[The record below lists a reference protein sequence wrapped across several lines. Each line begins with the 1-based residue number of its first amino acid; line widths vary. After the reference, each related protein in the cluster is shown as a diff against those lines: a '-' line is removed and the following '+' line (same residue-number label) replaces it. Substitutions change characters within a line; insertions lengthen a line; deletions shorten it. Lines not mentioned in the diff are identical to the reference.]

1 LIIGQGMK
9 LGVIGVAIGFAIAMG
24 LTHFL
29 SSMLFGITAT
39 DPVSFGAV
47 ILMLLVV
54 VVMACYVPARR
65 AMRVDP
71 MIALRHE

>member
-1 LIIGQGMK
+1 MK
-9 LGVIGVAIGFAIAMG
+9 LGLLGVGIGFAVSIA

-29 SSMLFGITAT
+29 SSMLFGVSST
-39 DPVSFGAV
+39 DPVSFAAV
-47 ILMLLVV
+47 IFLLLSVV
-54 VVMACYVPARR
+54 LVACYVPARR